1 MGDAPK
7 RRLRRGAV
15 AAATTAEL
23 EDLGV
28 DPTANA
34 QAAAALRLA
43 AELDSAPDPKAAAG
57 VARELRQAMAVV
69 RAAAPPKERG
79 DRIDQLAARRTER
92 RAGAVSPAAGK
103 GGAR

>member
-28 DPTANA
+28 DPTVNA

-43 AELDSAPDPKAAAG
+43 AELDSASDGKAAATA
-57 VARELRQAMAVV
+57 ARELRQAMAVV

-79 DRIDQLAARRTER
+79 DRIDQLAER
-92 RAGAVSPAAGK
+92 RRDRLSGAAGK
-103 GGAR
+103 EGAG

>member
-23 EDLGV
+23 TELGV
-28 DPTANA
+28 DPAVNA

-43 AELDSAPDPKAAAG
+43 AELDSAPDPKAAATA
-57 VARELRQAMAVV
+57 ARELRQAMQVV

-79 DRIDQLAARRTER
+79 DKVDKLVSGRQHRLSLLPGKD
-92 RAGAVSPAAGK
+92 AG
-103 GGAR
+103 

>member
-15 AAATTAEL
+15 ASATTAEL
-23 EDLGV
+23 ADLGV
-28 DPTANA
+28 DPAANA

-43 AELDSAPDPKAAAG
+43 AELDSATDPKAAATA
-57 VARELRQAMAVV
+57 ARELRQAMAVV

-79 DRIDQLAARRTER
+79 DKIDQLAER
-92 RAGAVSPAAGK
+92 RAQRLSPAAAQD
-103 GGAR
+103 AR

>member
-1 MGDAPK
+1 MSDAPK

-23 EDLGV
+23 AELGV

-43 AELDSAPDPKAAAG
+43 VELDSAPDPKAAAG

-79 DRIDQLAARRTER
+79 DKVDELTRRREKRLAPR
-92 RAGAVSPAAGK
+92 AGK
-103 GGAR
+103 GTG